1 MRDRNLFSSTITRP
15 AGAMMWIGAS
25 LVILLS
31 NFIFPTVTASVR
43 TTVVDILSPLV
54 NVAGKPA
61 EMAQGLQG
69 QLENAAHLR
78 AENEALREEVANL
91 KTWAE
96 AARQFEEENRR
107 LKEFLRY
114 KDAAVI
120 SYITTRVISESGG
133 GFRNSVLV
141 TAGSHAGVEKDM
153 IALDENGVVGRV
165 IEVGNWSS
173 RVLLYNDLNF
183 RLPVTVEEA
192 NQRAI
197 FAGQGR
203 QAPKLMFVPQELEV
217 KPGMRVITSGHGGI
231 FPAGLQVGVVQ
242 ESSEGT
248 ITVRPYG
255 RIDTMELIR
264 LVRYGMPKEP
274 EPVSEKEKTPA
285 DELLQKAD
293 PVKTE
298 TPKTETPALKTE
310 PAAPKEKEKEKDVPK
325 EKEKDK
331 DKDKEKAK
339 EKEKEK
345 GKEKEKVEPS
355 LPKTEPAPKTE
366 PPAKKEP

>member
-31 NFIFPTVTASVR
+31 NFVFPTMSGSVR
-43 TTVVDILSPLV
+43 TTVVDILSPLI
-54 NVAGKPA
+54 NAAGKPA

-69 QLENAAHLR
+69 QLQDAAHLR
-78 AENEALREEVANL
+78 TENETLREEVANL

-114 KDAAVI
+114 KDEAVI

-141 TAGSHAGVEKDM
+141 TAGANSGVEKDM

-183 RLPVTVEEA
+183 RLPVTVEGA

-203 QAPKLMFVPQELEV
+203 QAPKLMFIPQELEV

-242 ESSEGT
+242 ESSEGN
-248 ITVRPYG
+248 ITVQPFG

-264 LVRYGMPKEP
+264 LVRYGLPKEP
-274 EPVSEKEKTPA
+274 APVSEKEKAPA
-285 DELLQKAD
+285 EAPLQKAE

-298 TPKTETPALKTE
+298 APKTEKTETPAQKTE
-310 PAAPKEKEKEKDVPK
+310 PVAPKEKEKETPKEPK

-331 DKDKEKAK
+331 
-339 EKEKEK
+339 EKEKT
-345 GKEKEKVEPS
+345 EPS
-355 LPKTEPAPKTE
+355 FPKTEPVPKTE
-366 PPAKKEP
+366 PPAKKVP